1 MTECFIDIRKAV
13 YWDISQQMS
22 YSSEPYLNLILKMLG
37 LYLYTCIL
45 LIGHKSRN
53 TLSLLN
59 KLTLQKK
66 LQNYVTNNVFWGK
79 NKLQQQQNKSN
90 KKIYCRSWELNQR
103 TLAPKAQALPLDH
116 SVN

>member
-66 LQNYVTNNVFWGK
+66 LQNCVTNNVFLDVTVKLNNNNKTK
-79 NKLQQQQNKSN
+79 NQ
-90 KKIYCRSWELNQR
+90 
-103 TLAPKAQALPLDH
+103 T
-116 SVN
+116 